1 MLLRS
6 CLAIP
11 LILACATTAI
21 AEDHDAHFPII
32 LNVTE
37 NSAGTQITI
46 NGSHFGNS
54 AAELWLGGTQLTSTA
69 WTDTSITAEL
79 PSGIAAGAY
88 LLRVERDHPHMTGLF
103 AADIGQVGPTGPQGP
118 QGIQGPMGPQ
128 GIPGPIG
135 PQGIPGPQGV
145 PGPQGL
151 TGAMG
156 NPGPAGPVG
165 PAGGQI
171 WSSNFTLPATLTS
184 YEVTHAVVAL
194 PSGASTASEGIA
206 QSVLQVPHG
215 CTATNL
221 SATQFGAAGTSTA
234 TVILGVTSPSSILG
248 NSAGGTALACTL
260 TASNGGTSSCSSNAT
275 APLSAGQDILI
286 AVYGFSNLPDFQ
298 NARMLVSFTCQ

>member
-21 AEDHDAHFPII
+21 AEDHDAHFPVI

-54 AAELWLGGTQLTSTA
+54 AAELWLGGTPLTSIT
-69 WTDTSITAEL
+69 WTDTSITANL

-103 AADIGQVGPTGPQGP
+103 AADIGQVGPAGPQGP

-128 GIPGPIG
+128 GIPGP
-135 PQGIPGPQGV
+135 
-145 PGPQGL
+145 QGL
-151 TGAMG
+151 TGPMG
-156 NPGPAGPVG
+156 NPGPTGPAGPV
-165 PAGGQI
+165 GGQI
-171 WSSNFTLPATLTS
+171 WSSNFTMPATLTA
-184 YEVTHAVVAL
+184 YEVQHAVVAL
-194 PSGASTASEGIA
+194 PSGSSTATEGIG
-206 QSVLQVPHG
+206 QSSLQVPQA

-221 SATQFGAAGTSTA
+221 TATQIGAAGTSTA
-234 TVILGVTSPSSILG
+234 TVVLGVTTPSSILG
-248 NSAGGTALACTL
+248 NSAGGTALSCTL
-260 TASNGGTSSCSSNAT
+260 TSNNGGASSCTSNAT
-275 APLSAGQDILI
+275 ASLSAGEDILI
-286 AVYGFSNLPDFQ
+286 AVYNFSNLPDFQ